1 MREGRQR
8 FVRELRDLEDEVQAM
23 AAAAERL
30 FELSIRA
37 LSGRDPALYTTVVA
51 GDDEVDA
58 FYFDVEQRIISLFA
72 LQSPVA
78 ATDLRLLAALL
89 HINSHLERVADMAVN
104 IAKIG
109 SVARDLP
116 RTAPILERLEEM
128 GSIAIGMLEAAME
141 ALAARDPDLA
151 RRLPA
156 MDEPIDR
163 LNRGMLAEVLAV
175 APDKSALEW
184 CVEMHLVSRQVER
197 VGDHAVDIG
206 EQVGYLVTG
215 EFQEFT
221 DASHPEIE
229 HPLPPPPE
237 ADDHPAPTGTE

>member
-1 MREGRQR
+1 MHEGRQHFR
-8 FVRELRDLEDEVQAM
+8 RQLRDLEDEVQAM
-23 AAAAERL
+23 APAASRL
-30 FELSIRA
+30 FELSMRA
-37 LSGRDPALYTTVVA
+37 LSGQDPTLYATVVA

-58 FYFDVEQRIISLFA
+58 YYFDIEQRIISLFA

-89 HINSHLERVADMAVN
+89 HINGHLERVADMAVN

-109 SVARDLP
+109 AASQDLP
-116 RTAPILERLEEM
+116 RTASVLEKLEEM
-128 GSIAIGMLEAAME
+128 GNLAVGMLQAAME
-141 ALAARDPDLA
+141 ALAERDPALA
-151 RRLPA
+151 RRLPS

-163 LNRGMLAEVLAV
+163 LNRGMLAEVLAA
-175 APDKSALEW
+175 APDPSALQW

-221 DASHPEIE
+221 DASHPEVE
-229 HPLPPPPE
+229 HPPGAPEVDPPT
-237 ADDHPAPTGTE
+237 ALDM

>member
-8 FVRELRDLEDEVQAM
+8 FVGELRNLEDEVQAM
-23 AAAAERL
+23 AVAAERL

-37 LSGRDPALYTTVVA
+37 LSGQDPTLYATVVA

-58 FYFDVEQRIISLFA
+58 YYFDVEQRIISLFA

-89 HINSHLERVADMAVN
+89 HINGHLERVADMAVN

-109 SVARDLP
+109 SAARDLP
-116 RTAPILERLEEM
+116 STAPVLERLEEM
-128 GSIAIGMLEAAME
+128 GGIAIGMLEAAME
-141 ALAARDPDLA
+141 SLAGRDVDLA
-151 RRLPA
+151 RRLPS

-163 LNRGMLAEVLAV
+163 LNRGMLAEVLA
-175 APDKSALEW
+175 AAADPSALEW

-197 VGDHAVDIG
+197 IGDHAVDIG
-206 EQVGYLVTG
+206 EQVGFLVTG

-221 DASHPEIE
+221 DASHPEVE
-229 HPLPPPPE
+229 HPLPPPP
-237 ADDHPAPTGTE
+237 AANDHPPTGTE

>member
-37 LSGRDPALYTTVVA
+37 LSGRDPTLYGTVVA

-58 FYFDVEQRIISLFA
+58 YYFDVEQRIISLFA

-89 HINSHLERVADMAVN
+89 HINGHLERVADMAVN

-109 SVARDLP
+109 AVSQDLP
-116 RTAPILERLEEM
+116 RTASVLQKLDEM
-128 GSIAIGMLEAAME
+128 GNLAVAMLEAAMDS
-141 ALAARDPDLA
+141 LAERNLDLA
-151 RRLPA
+151 RRLPS

-163 LNRGMLAEVLAV
+163 LNRGMLDEVLAV
-175 APDKSALEW
+175 APDPSALQW
-184 CVEMHLVSRQVER
+184 SVEMHLVSRQVER

-221 DASHPEIE
+221 DASHPEVE
-229 HPLPPPPE
+229 HPV
-237 ADDHPAPTGTE
+237 PAPDADPPAALDM

>member
-1 MREGRQR
+1 MREGRKH

-37 LSGRDPALYTTVVA
+37 LSGRDPTLYTTVVA

-58 FYFDVEQRIISLFA
+58 YYFDVEQRIISLFA

-89 HINSHLERVADMAVN
+89 HINGHLERVADMGVN

-109 SVARDLP
+109 SAARDLP
-116 RTAPILERLEEM
+116 RTAPVLERLEEM
-128 GSIAIGMLEAAME
+128 GGIAIGMLEAAME
-141 ALAARDPDLA
+141 SLAARDLDLA

-175 APDKSALEW
+175 AADKSALEW

-221 DASHPEIE
+221 DASHPEVE
-229 HPLPPPPE
+229 HPLPPPGPN
-237 ADDHPAPTGTE
+237 DHPAPTGTE